1 MPSATPAIASRLAA
15 NGAEG
20 LTLIS
25 SNVFDVMIC
34 DIRLPKVDGLT
45 LFRRVRQ
52 ESPGTDV
59 ILITAH
65 AAVADAVAALKE
77 GAYDYL
83 TKPFDVDEIILQM
96 ERIAA
101 QRALKREL
109 EQARAELSQ
118 RKSNGRTGRRIIG
131 RSPPMLRLPD
141 RIETIAQ
148 SDAPV
153 LITGES
159 GTGKELVARTLHE
172 RSSRRA
178 QALHRGQLRRLPGD
192 AARGRA
198 VRPRARRVHR
208 RGQAPRRPLQGG
220 RRRHAAARRDRR
232 GAAAGAGQAA
242 ARAAGGT
249 VEPLGT
255 NESTRVDVRII
266 SATHRNLRE
275 RIKEGRFREDL
286 YYRLNVLDIEIPPL
300 RERRGDLP
308 LLLQYFLN
316 KFTPAGQAAADDLA
330 ARLGGAVAVPVPR
343 QRARVRARH
352 RARGGAGGRRRD
364 RRRAPARP
372 ASPAR
377 STAAAARRA
386 ASLRSLER
394 GAQGVRARV
403 PAARAG
409 PVQRQEDEGRRDPG
423 DLAQEPLGEAAPARD
438 RRRGRSR
445 RRERAAAASRRT
457 QPSGQKH
464 RANTARTRAIRS
476 SSSAASSVGRR
487 AQAAGQRR
495 QIARR
500 DDGLRAV
507 EQQPQPQRRPPEHGV
522 VVAQRRG
529 PAERDQPFE
538 HRGRRRGADSGIGA
552 RGAAGRARPA
562 TRRP

>member
-1 MPSATPAIASRLAA
+1 MLRDRDTPMLDILLVDDEPDFRMLVGDALRDAGHRVTLAA

-20 LTLIS
+20 LSAIS
-25 SNVFDVMIC
+25 ANVFDVMIC

-96 ERIAA
+96 ERIGV

-118 RKSNGRTGRRIIG
+118 RRNGTGPGGAGAIIG
-131 RSPPMLRLPD
+131 RSPPMLRLAD

-172 RSSRRA
+172 RSTRRGKAFIAVNCAAFPETLLEAELFGHERGAFTGAVKRRDGRFKAADGGTLLLDEIAEVPLPA
-178 QALHRGQLRRLPGD
+178 QAKLLR
-192 AARGRA
+192 
-198 VRPRARRVHR
+198 V
-208 RGQAPRRPLQGG
+208 LQE
-220 RRRHAAARRDRR
+220 
-232 GAAAGAGQAA
+232 
-242 ARAAGGT
+242 GT

-255 NESTRVDVRII
+255 NEVTRVDVRII

-300 RERRGDLP
+300 RERRGDMP

-316 KFTPAGQAAADDLA
+316 KFAQPGKPTPTIGPRAWAVLSQYHFPGNVREFAHAIEHAVVLASGGEIDVEHLPAGITGTTD
-330 ARLGGAVAVPVPR
+330 
-343 QRARVRARH
+343 
-352 RARGGAGGRRRD
+352 AGGSS
-364 RRRAPARP
+364 AGAQ
-372 ASPAR
+372 
-377 STAAAARRA
+377 
-386 ASLRSLER
+386 LRSLSAALKEFEHEYLM
-394 GAQGVRARV
+394 RA
-403 PAARAG
+403 
-409 PVQRQEDEGRRDPG
+409 
-423 DLAQEPLGEAAPARD
+423 LAQANGKKMKAAEILGI
-438 RRRGRSR
+438 SR
-445 RRERAAAASRRT
+445 KNLWEKLRLH
-457 QPSGQKH
+457 GI
-464 RANTARTRAIRS
+464 AN
-476 SSSAASSVGRR
+476 
-487 AQAAGQRR
+487 
-495 QIARR
+495 
-500 DDGLRAV
+500 D
-507 EQQPQPQRRPPEHGV
+507 
-522 VVAQRRG
+522 
-529 PAERDQPFE
+529 
-538 HRGRRRGADSGIGA
+538 ADA
-552 RGAAGRARPA
+552 DAD
-562 TRRP
+562 

>member
-1 MPSATPAIASRLAA
+1 MLDILLVDDEPDFRMLVGDALRDAGHRVTLAA

-20 LTLIS
+20 LAAIS
-25 SNVFDVMIC
+25 ANVFDVMIC

-96 ERIAA
+96 ERIGV

-118 RKSNGRTGRRIIG
+118 RRNGTGPGGAGAIIG
-131 RSPPMLRLPD
+131 RSPPMLRLAD

-172 RSSRRA
+172 RSSRRGKAFIAVNCAAFPETLLEAELFGHERGAFTGAVKRRDGRFKAADGGTLLLDEIAEVPLPA
-178 QALHRGQLRRLPGD
+178 QAKLLR
-192 AARGRA
+192 
-198 VRPRARRVHR
+198 V
-208 RGQAPRRPLQGG
+208 LQE
-220 RRRHAAARRDRR
+220 
-232 GAAAGAGQAA
+232 
-242 ARAAGGT
+242 GT

-255 NESTRVDVRII
+255 NEVTRVDVRII

-300 RERRGDLP
+300 RERRGDMP

-316 KFTPAGQAAADDLA
+316 KFAQPGKPTPTIGPRAWAVLSQYHFPGNVREFAHAIEHAVVLASGGEIDVEHLPAGITGTTD
-330 ARLGGAVAVPVPR
+330 GG
-343 QRARVRARH
+343 
-352 RARGGAGGRRRD
+352 GGSTGGQ
-364 RRRAPARP
+364 
-372 ASPAR
+372 
-377 STAAAARRA
+377 
-386 ASLRSLER
+386 LRSLSAALKEFEHEYLM
-394 GAQGVRARV
+394 RA
-403 PAARAG
+403 
-409 PVQRQEDEGRRDPG
+409 
-423 DLAQEPLGEAAPARD
+423 LAQANGKKMKAAEILGI
-438 RRRGRSR
+438 SR
-445 RRERAAAASRRT
+445 KNLWEKLRLH
-457 QPSGQKH
+457 G
-464 RANTARTRAIRS
+464 I
-476 SSSAASSVGRR
+476 
-487 AQAAGQRR
+487 AG
-495 QIARR
+495 
-500 DDGLRAV
+500 D
-507 EQQPQPQRRPPEHGV
+507 
-522 VVAQRRG
+522 
-529 PAERDQPFE
+529 
-538 HRGRRRGADSGIGA
+538 ADA
-552 RGAAGRARPA
+552 DAD
-562 TRRP
+562 

>member
-1 MPSATPAIASRLAA
+1 MNDSPASVKPMLDILLVDDEPDFRMLVGDALRDAGHRVTLAS

-77 GAYDYL
+77 GAYDYI
-83 TKPFDVDEIILQM
+83 TKPFEVDEIILQM

-101 QRALKREL
+101 QRALKQEL

-118 RKSNGRTGRRIIG
+118 RKSGSAIIG
-131 RSPPMLRLPD
+131 RSPPMLRLLD
-141 RIETIAQ
+141 RIDTIAQ

-172 RSSRRA
+172 RSARRA
-178 QALHRGQLRRLPGD
+178 KPFIAVNCAAFPETLLEAELFGHERGAFTG
-192 AARGRA
+192 A
-198 VRPRARRVHR
+198 VK
-208 RGQAPRRPLQGG
+208 
-220 RRRHAAARRDRR
+220 RRDGRFK
-232 GAAAGAGQAA
+232 AADGGTLLLDEIAEVPLPAQAKLL
-242 ARAAGGT
+242 RVLQEGT

-316 KFTPAGQAAADDLA
+316 KFTTPGKQPPSISPRAWAVLSQYNFPGNVREFAHAIEHAVVLAGGGEIDVEHLPAGIA
-330 ARLGGAVAVPVPR
+330 GASESSGNPN
-343 QRARVRARH
+343 
-352 RARGGAGGRRRD
+352 AGN
-364 RRRAPARP
+364 
-372 ASPAR
+372 
-377 STAAAARRA
+377 
-386 ASLRSLER
+386 LRSLNAALKEFER
-394 GAQGVRARV
+394 EYLMRA
-403 PAARAG
+403 
-409 PVQRQEDEGRRDPG
+409 
-423 DLAQEPLGEAAPARD
+423 LAQAGGKKMKAAEILGI
-438 RRRGRSR
+438 SR
-445 RRERAAAASRRT
+445 KNLWEKLRLHGIASET
-457 QPSGQKH
+457 D
-464 RANTARTRAIRS
+464 T
-476 SSSAASSVGRR
+476 
-487 AQAAGQRR
+487 
-495 QIARR
+495 
-500 DDGLRAV
+500 
-507 EQQPQPQRRPPEHGV
+507 EE
-522 VVAQRRG
+522 
-529 PAERDQPFE
+529 
-538 HRGRRRGADSGIGA
+538 
-552 RGAAGRARPA
+552 
-562 TRRP
+562 